1 MRIDGKAIAEEIFQ
15 DLSKRVE
22 KLKEKDITPHLV
34 VILVGEDPASAAYVR
49 QKDLKAQL
57 IGAKA
62 TIINLE
68 SGIKNHEL
76 IELIKKLNNDDSVHG
91 IIVQR
96 PLPKSING
104 EEVNKATDPAKDI
117 DAFLPHS
124 PFTMPLAAAVI
135 KILEKVHGSTPGVDA
150 QKPLGFVDWLKEKNI
165 VVIGKG
171 ETGGGP
177 TISLLKKLGAT
188 PKVIDSKTQNGQ
200 LITEEADIII
210 STVGRDN
217 IVRSE
222 NIKNGVILVGVGMHR
237 GEDGKLHGDYE
248 EDDIKDIA
256 AFYTPIP
263 GGVGPVNVAML
274 LSNLLQ
280 ATENFRAL

>member
-15 DLSKRVE
+15 DLSKRVG
-22 KLKEKDITPHLV
+22 KLKEKGITPHLV

-49 QKDLKAQL
+49 QKDLKAQA

-62 TIINLE
+62 TIVNLE
-68 SGIKNHEL
+68 SGITNQEL
-76 IELIKKLNNDDSVHG
+76 LDVIQKYNNDRDVHG
-91 IIVQR
+91 LIVQR
-96 PLPKSING
+96 PLPKQIDG
-104 EEVNKATDPAKDI
+104 NKLNDAVDPKKDI
-117 DAFLPHS
+117 DAFLLDS
-124 PFTMPLAAAVI
+124 PFTMPLAAAVL
-135 KILEKVHGSTPGVDA
+135 KILENVYQTSEGVTRVGDREHE
-150 QKPLGFVDWLKEKNI
+150 GFLKWLKEKNI

-177 TISLLKKLGAT
+177 TIALLKKLDIAPT
-188 PKVIDSKTQNGQ
+188 VIDSKTQNGQ

-222 NIKNGVILVGVGMHR
+222 NIKNGVILIGVGMHK

-248 EDDIKDIA
+248 EEDIKEIA
-256 AFYTPIP
+256 AYYTPIP

-280 ATENFRAL
+280 ATEK